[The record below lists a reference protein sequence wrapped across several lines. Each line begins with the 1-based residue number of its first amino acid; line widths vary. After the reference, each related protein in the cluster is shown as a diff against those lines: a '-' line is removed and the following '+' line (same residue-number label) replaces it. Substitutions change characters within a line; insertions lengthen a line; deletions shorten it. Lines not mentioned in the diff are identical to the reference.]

1 MKNTTKHPIVSKKVL
16 IPFLLVT
23 SLFAL
28 WGFANAVTDPM
39 VNAFKKVLELSNTQ
53 ASWVQ
58 MAFYGGYFC
67 MAFPAAMFM
76 RKYSY
81 KVGVLI
87 GLALYATGA
96 LLFYPAAQSESF
108 VFFCLGLYVLTFGLA
123 FLETAANP
131 YVLAMG
137 AKETAT
143 QRLNLAQSVNPIGLI
158 AGLLVAKF
166 FVYDKLQSDDIA
178 DFGALDEV
186 KRGMIKVADLAV
198 IRDPYVVLGLVILG
212 VFVLFLV
219 NKMPQSKEEGKM
231 PSLKNTF
238 KKLLRNRKY
247 VLGVVAQILYVGA
260 QIMTWTYIYQYA
272 EAIDV
277 ANAGVLFLVNKMPQ
291 SKEEGKMP
299 SLKNTFKKLLRNR
312 KYVLGVVAQI
322 LYVGAQIMT
331 WTYIYQ
337 YAEAIDVANAGE
349 VGYEKVDVF
358 TYQFIAFVLF
368 TVGRLVGTAMLRFMS
383 SGKLLM
389 FFALLASIFVLSA
402 ICIEGL
408 IGLYAI
414 VGISFS
420 MSLMFP
426 TIYGIALND
435 LTEEQAKVGSA
446 GLVMAIVG
454 GALLPMLQ
462 GMIIDTGG
470 SGVSDTKIMGV
481 AEVNFSFI
489 LPLLC
494 FIYIAW
500 YGLTVYMKYEKT
512 SNASLKGNVLK

>member
-1 MKNTTKHPIVSKKVL
+1 MSETKKIPVVDKKIL
-16 IPFLLVT
+16 IPFILVT

-67 MAFPAAMFM
+67 MALPAAMFM

-87 GLALYATGA
+87 GLGLYAIGA
-96 LLFYPAAQSESF
+96 LLFYPAAITEQF
-108 VFFCLGLYVLTFGLA
+108 WFFCLGLYVLTFGLA

-131 YVLAMG
+131 YILAMG

-166 FVYDKLQSDDIA
+166 FVYDNLQSDDIL
-178 DFGALDEV
+178 DFGALDEA
-186 KRGMIKVADLAV
+186 KRAMIKVADLAV
-198 IRDPYVVLGLVILG
+198 IRDPYVILGLVILV

-219 NKMPQSKEEGKM
+219 SKMPQSKEEGAM
-231 PSLKNTF
+231 PSLGDTF
-238 KKLLRNRKY
+238 GKLAGNRKY
-247 VLGVVAQILYVGA
+247 VLGVLAQILYVGA

-272 EAIDV
+272 EAIDL
-277 ANAGVLFLVNKMPQ
+277 ANAGVA
-291 SKEEGKMP
+291 G
-299 SLKNTFKKLLRNR
+299 
-312 KYVLGVVAQI
+312 YV
-322 LYVGAQIMT
+322 
-331 WTYIYQ
+331 
-337 YAEAIDVANAGE
+337 E
-349 VGYEKVDVF
+349 VDVF
-358 TYQFIAFVLF
+358 SYQFLAFVLF
-368 TVGRLVGTAMLRFMS
+368 TVGRIVGTALLRFMS
-383 SGKLLM
+383 PGKLLM
-389 FFALLASIFVLSA
+389 SFAILAGVFVA
-402 ICIEGL
+402 GTMFVEGM
-408 IGLYAI
+408 IGLYSL
-414 VGISFS
+414 VGISFC

-435 LTEEQAKVGSA
+435 LTEEQSKVGSA

-462 GMIIDTGG
+462 GMIIDAGG
-470 SGVSDTKIMGV
+470 NGVADTTIMGV
-481 AEVNFSFI
+481 SEVNFSFI

-494 FIYIAW
+494 FVYIAW
-500 YGLTVYMKYEKT
+500 YGMHVYKKHETKTV
-512 SNASLKGNVLK
+512 